1 MQRFRSFLRPRAA
14 LAAVLSLLAA
24 CSSRPSLS
32 VEQRR
37 EIFEDAWKRIGEKH
51 YDPAMGGV
59 DWSAVKLRYAPKVD
73 AAGSEGELVTVL
85 NEMVGELKHSHV
97 GVMPPDH
104 RGRAKRASVA
114 TKNSGA
120 PEKSEGPGA
129 AAPGANAPEKPPIT
143 EERKPGIAGLRA
155 AYVDGMVL
163 VTSVAEGGPAAR
175 AGVRPGDAIVAID
188 GDPVS
193 ALLEELHRQPDTH
206 VAGVVP
212 YAINGALGGRAGSKV
227 TLKLQA
233 PDGSSRDA
241 SLERS
246 APEIAPL
253 ELGALGSMEAEFESR
268 ILDGNILYVRF
279 TPCFVPLQEKL
290 EQALEKAGDPA
301 GVIIDVRDNPG
312 GLGAVAMGVA
322 RHFFYEE
329 RELGSMRMRNAPEP
343 LRFKVNP
350 DESPYRGPL
359 VILVNESSASTSEI
373 LGAGMQKLGR
383 ARIVGQTSMGAA
395 LPSVVERIAH
405 DWRVQAVVAD
415 FTLPDG
421 TSVEGIGVVPDVTV
435 KVTRADYVAG
445 KDPVLEA
452 AVRELANAPRLA
464 PPPAKAQP
472 TEVTAAGP
480 RKPCELSPEMD
491 ALLQQM
497 EADPTV
503 QKLQKAKT
511 LRITTKISIMDM
523 EGTSV
528 TTVLSPDKMHSSGS
542 LPMAGE
548 TLQVYDG
555 KRGWSRSDIEG
566 MRELQGEELGA
577 FKRGARMDA
586 GAWRDNFSK
595 VEIVER
601 KKDGERDCIVIR
613 QTPHEGEGG
622 PITLHLDAKT
632 LLPYRSE
639 STMKSRMGAIHVATD
654 IQEYGDFDGVRMPKL
669 MVAKVG
675 GVELKTTIE
684 KVEVDVP
691 VDEAMFKKPAKKKK
705 ADASEK

>member
-1 MQRFRSFLRPRAA
+1 
-14 LAAVLSLLAA
+14 
-24 CSSRPSLS
+24 
-32 VEQRR
+32 
-37 EIFEDAWKRIGEKH
+37 
-51 YDPAMGGV
+51 MGGV
-59 DWSAVKLRYAPKVD
+59 DWSAVKVRYAPKVD

-97 GVMPPDH
+97 GVMPPDP
-104 RGRAKRASVA
+104 GRSKRPNIA
-114 TKNSGA
+114 TKNLDAPVQSEAPGSAQPGASA
-120 PEKSEGPGA
+120 PEKSPLA
-129 AAPGANAPEKPPIT
+129 
-143 EERKPGIAGLRA
+143 EERRPGVSGLRA
-155 AYVDGMVL
+155 AYVDGLVL
-163 VTSVAEGGPAAR
+163 VTSVTSGGPAAR
-175 AGVRPGDAIVAID
+175 AGVRPGDAIEAID
-188 GDPVS
+188 GEPVS
-193 ALLEELHRQPDTH
+193 GLLEEIHRRSNSR
-206 VAGVVP
+206 VAGIIP
-212 YAINGALGGRAGSKV
+212 YAINELLGGRAGSKV
-227 TLKLQA
+227 TLKLQGA
-233 PDGSSRDA
+233 DGATRVA
-241 SLERS
+241 TLERA
-246 APEIAPL
+246 APEIPPL
-253 ELGALGSMEAEFESR
+253 ELGALGSMDAEFESR

-301 GVIIDVRDNPG
+301 GVILDVRDNPG

-421 TSVEGIGVVPDVTV
+421 TSVEGIGVVPDVAV
-435 KVTRADYVAG
+435 KPTRADYVAG
-445 KDPVLEA
+445 RDPVLEA

-472 TEVTAAGP
+472 SEEVAASP
-480 RKPCELSPEMD
+480 RKPCEMSPDME

-497 EADPTV
+497 EADPAV
-503 QKLQKAKT
+503 QKLHKAKT
-511 LRITTKISIMDM
+511 LRISTRMSIMDM

-528 TTVLSPDKMHSSGS
+528 TTVLSPDKMHTLGS

-586 GAWRDNFSK
+586 GAWRENFAK
-595 VEIVER
+595 LEILER
-601 KKDGERDCIVIR
+601 KKDGERDCIVIQ

-622 PITLHLDAKT
+622 PITIHLDAKT

-639 STMKSRMGAIHVATD
+639 STMKSRMGPIHVATD
-654 IQEYGDFDGVRMPKL
+654 IQEYGDFDGVRMPKVML
-669 MVAKVG
+669 AKVG

-684 KVEVDVP
+684 KVELDVP

-705 ADASEK
+705 KASESEK